1 MKKYLALAAASL
13 CAVAAAQPASAAVVI
28 YHAANPGGAVTLT
41 PAGPGAV
48 SSGIGFDVLGA
59 GAFTAT
65 FTFTNPFT
73 PAAAQGSASF
83 NFDPDVITFTSGVF
97 SGGTSSFV
105 VTPGPTGTAIQV
117 DLASMSP
124 GAHTL
129 TLMGTLTPGVRG
141 NSFARIGGS
150 ITLTDAAVP
159 EPATWAMFIL
169 GFGAVGSFMRRRNAM
184 VRNTRASLTFA

>member
-1 MKKYLALAAASL
+1 MKKYLALAAAGL
-13 CAVAAAQPASAAVVI
+13 CAATIATPASAAVVI
-28 YHAANPGGAVTLT
+28 YHASNPGGAVTLT

-48 SSGIGFDVLGA
+48 SSGIGFDVLGV

-65 FTFTNPFT
+65 FSFTNPYT

-83 NFDPDVITFTSGVF
+83 NFDPDIITFTSGVF
-97 SGGTSSFV
+97 SGGLSTFV

-117 DLASMSP
+117 DLASMP
-124 GAHTL
+124 AGPQTL
-129 TLMGTLTPGVRG
+129 TLMGTLTTAPRG

-169 GFGAVGSFMRRRNAM
+169 GFGAVGSFMRRRNAA
-184 VRNTRASLTFA
+184 VRSTRASLTFA